1 MSRNWG
7 WRTALLALC
16 VVLSACGGD
25 GDSPSVAAAN
35 MSAAAQPQGNEN
47 GNENK
52 NDNDNGNENENDNGN
67 DAARKNA
74 DIRVAQYVNPLI
86 GTDYATDQPADP
98 VGSGLGGGTFP
109 GPTVPFG
116 MMQWSP
122 MTPTAQYDSSKG
134 DGSGFPAATGT
145 ATRRSTHSASCT

>member
-74 DIRVAQYVNPLI
+74 AIRVAQYVNPLI
-86 GTDYATDQPADP
+86 GTDYATDQPADRLCTACFSGVYP
-98 VGSGLGGGTFP
+98 VELPDEDRLGKGVLELDLGLAYTTRFVCKGVGLD
-109 GPTVPFG
+109 
-116 MMQWSP
+116 SP
-122 MTPTAQYDSSKG
+122 
-134 DGSGFPAATGT
+134 
-145 ATRRSTHSASCT
+145 